1 MKETFLNLI
10 DYIKNPVLEKD
21 LNTDTK
27 YRFKIFLHLLVISI
41 ATGLVISPIFVIL
54 DEIGFVNMDN
64 HKIDEMFKNLSL
76 FQILL
81 TGGII
86 APVIEELIFRAPITS
101 FKKPA
106 SFKIG
111 FYVFAVLFGLVHL
124 TNFDITPNVLIAA
137 PLLVL
142 PQIILGAYFGFIR
155 VKFGLI
161 WSMLL
166 HGCYNSILMI
176 IGFGFE

>member
-10 DYIKNPVLEKD
+10 DYIKNPINLED
-21 LNTDTK
+21 TNTDTK

-81 TGGII
+81 TGGIV
-86 APVIEELIFRAPITS
+86 APVIEELIFRAPITT
-101 FKKPA
+101 FKKPT
-106 SFKIG
+106 SFKIA
-111 FYVFAVLFGLVHL
+111 FYVFAVLFGLVHIS
-124 TNFDITPNVLIAA
+124 NFEITTNVLIAT

-142 PQIILGAYFGFIR
+142 PQIILGTYFGYIR

-166 HGCYNSILMI
+166 HGSYNSILMV
-176 IGFGFE
+176 IGFVFE